1 MKSNRQLKMNKL
13 RLSNDNQQQ
22 SRTKKRSNFEFLL
35 FVITIRS
42 NCRYDRLTRK

>member
-1 MKSNRQLKMNKL
+1 MKSNRQLKMNKF

-22 SRTKKRSNFEFLL
+22 NRAKKRLNFEFLL

-42 NCRYDRLTRK
+42 NYRYDRLTKK